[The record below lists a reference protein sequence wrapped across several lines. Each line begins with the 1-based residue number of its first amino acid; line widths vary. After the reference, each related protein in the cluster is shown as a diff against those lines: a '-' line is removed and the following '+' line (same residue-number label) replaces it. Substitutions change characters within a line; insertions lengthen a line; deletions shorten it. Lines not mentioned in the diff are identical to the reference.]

1 MDKNILTEQIKFN
14 DEDIETKFSYFY
26 KYFKNKCL
34 IELNK
39 DILVRFNF
47 INEDGFYNK
56 EAFLLMDH
64 NPFTMLNINI
74 YDKNKKLIDKRDY
87 SSLSI
92 IEIYDLLFSIYK
104 DKYEEVIID
113 RQYKEIKEKLPRI
126 AFLIILV
133 YSLIYKTWDSNK
145 AFIINFYDDFVK
157 IEFDINENSSFNNEH
172 ECDDG
177 ELICSPL
184 SSITNLFIQLRHIST
199 IWSDKSIINEI
210 YKGYKYKPMFNI
222 SKTKAIIDI
231 PAFNYYPSWSYDEN
245 KIIDCLLKKD
255 GLGLTCKEIGLEI
268 HYSYRKVT
276 RIIKK
281 LVETGYIKK
290 GEGLVATKYYL

>member
-1 MDKNILTEQIKFN
+1 MDKNILKEQIKFN
-14 DEDIETKFSYFY
+14 DEDIENKFSYFA

-47 INEDGFYNK
+47 INEEGFYNR

-74 YDKNKKLIDKRDY
+74 YDKNKKLIDKRDC
-87 SSLSI
+87 SSLSV

-113 RQYKEIKEKLPRI
+113 RQYKYIKEKLPRI
-126 AFLIILV
+126 PFLIILV

-145 AFIINFYDDFVK
+145 AFIIHFYDDFVK
-157 IEFDINENSSFNNEH
+157 IEFDIYENSSFINEH
-172 ECDDG
+172 EYNG

-184 SSITNLFIQLRHIST
+184 SSITNLFIQLRNIST
-199 IWSDKSIINEI
+199 IWSDRNIINEI
-210 YKGYKYKPMFNI
+210 YKDYKYKPMLNI
-222 SKTKAIIDI
+222 SKTQAIINI
-231 PAFNYYPSWSYDEN
+231 PSFNYYPSWNYDEN
-245 KIIDCLLKKD
+245 KIIDCLLKKG